1 VDSAQP
7 DGEPLVVDGI
17 GMLCVRLLIKLRG
30 VVAGAGPG
38 TVVHV
43 LTTDPA
49 APIDLPSWCHLTG
62 HEYLGRLGLIGEDAG
77 RPAHAVH
84 AVRVVTGARRTRPD
98 RPWHL
103 DPDHLDGHSG

>member
-1 VDSAQP
+1 M
-7 DGEPLVVDGI
+7 VDGT

-30 VVAGAGPG
+30 VVAGAEPG
-38 TVVHV
+38 TQVRV

-62 HEYLGRLGLIGEDAG
+62 HEYLGLVAEHPD
-77 RPAHAVH
+77 HAEH
-84 AVRVVTGARRTRPD
+84 ALRVSAGARSTRPD

-103 DPDHLDGHSG
+103 ER

>member
-1 VDSAQP
+1 MT
-7 DGEPLVVDGI
+7 EPLVVDGT

-30 VVAGAGPG
+30 VVAQADPG

-62 HEYLGRLGLIGEDAG
+62 HEYLGQVGE
-77 RPAHAVH
+77 RPEHAVH
-84 AVRVVTGARRTRPD
+84 AVRVTAGARRTRPD

-103 DPDHLDGHSG
+103 EPESGPSDRRE

>member
-1 VDSAQP
+1 M
-7 DGEPLVVDGI
+7 VDGT

-30 VVAGAGPG
+30 VVAGLEPG
-38 TVVHV
+38 TQVRV

-62 HEYLGRLGLIGEDAG
+62 HEYLGLVAEH
-77 RPAHAVH
+77 PEHPQHPEHAEH
-84 AVRVVTGARRTRPD
+84 ALRVSAQARSTRPD

-103 DPDHLDGHSG
+103 ER

>member
-1 VDSAQP
+1 MPEVIP
-7 DGEPLVVDGI
+7 DPPVVVDGI

-30 VVAGAGPG
+30 VVAETEPG
-38 TVVHV
+38 TVVQV

-62 HEYLGRLGLIGEDAG
+62 HEYLGLVEENPER
-77 RPAHAVH
+77 AVH
-84 AVRVVTGARRTRPD
+84 AVRVVAGARRTRPD

-103 DPDHLDGHSG
+103 DRDSG